1 MPFFSFILK
10 SQSNKELVNT
20 IKKFHKTTDIEKKYF
35 SKNTQLWKIL
45 NNKKNHE
52 HLDYIK
58 IEKRKKLIKIKNNIL
73 FCLPPNIGL
82 GDAIVRVSWDAP
94 VNNGGS
100 EILGYIVTALPSGNS
115 IDIDAETNIA
125 IFDNLNLGNEY
136 YFISTAI

>member
-45 NNKKNHE
+45 NNKKNHD

-82 GDAIVRVSWDAP
+82 GDAIEYAFAIKSVVEKKNKFSNYGIAF
-94 VNNGGS
+94 VGKYKIVFKKYFGIINFF
-100 EILGYIVTALPSGNS
+100 IL
-115 IDIDAETNIA
+115 
-125 IFDNLNLGNEY
+125 
-136 YFISTAI
+136 